1 MIFNILEVNVGQ
13 PVSITQ
19 LFPAITFVT
28 ALVCYLRRKEEIG
41 GWFLYMYYWIF
52 AVLYSY
58 AKDFFGHL
66 DILLRSSQRDEAQRA
81 AFLLAALPRIL
92 GLTAVAIILIILVK
106 QREWFLVQ
114 RLKLVLGAT
123 VLIAAIS
130 VGLDVEYFPNA
141 VLVNVLRL
149 VMLCVC
155 FLYLCF
161 SERIRRVFQTKDCGE
176 AAAKQIL
183 C

>member
-1 MIFNILEVNVGQ
+1 MIFSVLQVNVRQ
-13 PVSITQ
+13 PGGITQ
-19 LFPAITFVT
+19 LLPAISLVG

-52 AVLYSY
+52 AVLYFYS
-58 AKDFFGHL
+58 KDFLGHM
-66 DILLRSSQRDEAQRA
+66 DFLLPSSQRDEAQRA

-92 GLTAVAIILIILVK
+92 GLTGVAIILIILVK
-106 QREWFLVQ
+106 QREWIWVQ
-114 RLKLVLGAT
+114 RLKMVLGAT

-141 VLVNVLRL
+141 VRVNVLRL
-149 VMLCVC
+149 VMSCVW

-161 SERIRRVFQTKDCGE
+161 SERIRRVFQTKDWGE
-176 AAAKQIL
+176 GAAKQIL
-183 C
+183 S